1 MNISED
7 SYTYNMKN
15 EKSVNQDLEL
25 ANLGDVDVQIKLE
38 PTPSDLSNDSDL
50 RLINK
55 ARGNSQMSFL
65 QTVLSWFSSTDDQGS
80 RKVYLYGYSNESY
93 KRVKNV
99 VKNQKY
105 NAFTFVP
112 VVLFNQ
118 FKFFF
123 NFFYLIIALSQ
134 FIPVLKVGFLFTY
147 IGPLALVLFL
157 TMLKEGYDDFQRY
170 KRDKEANS
178 SIYQ

>member
-1 MNISED
+1 
-7 SYTYNMKN
+7 
-15 EKSVNQDLEL
+15 
-25 ANLGDVDVQIKLE
+25 
-38 PTPSDLSNDSDL
+38 
-50 RLINK
+50 
-55 ARGNSQMSFL
+55 MSFL

-134 FIPVLKVGFLFTY
+134 FIPVLKVGITNILN
-147 IGPLALVLFL
+147 P
-157 TMLKEGYDDFQRY
+157 
-170 KRDKEANS
+170 S
-178 SIYQ
+178 